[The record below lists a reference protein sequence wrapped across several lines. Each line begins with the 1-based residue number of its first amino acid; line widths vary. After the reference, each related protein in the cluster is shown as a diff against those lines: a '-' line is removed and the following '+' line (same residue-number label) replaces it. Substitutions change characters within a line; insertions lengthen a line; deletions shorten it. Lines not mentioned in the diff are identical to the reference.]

1 MTFDLRTLDDL
12 NQLGETVELE
22 CKLAHGQNGQGEVPK
37 DFWLSYSAMANSH
50 GGVVL
55 LGVREKD
62 GVFTVAGLPNPA
74 KVRADL
80 FNNLNNP
87 GKVSVNLL
95 ADSDVETV
103 SIGDKTLLLVRIPA
117 ATRKQ
122 KPVYLNGQ
130 PLGNTYRRLHNGDR
144 LCDNDIVKRMLAEQL
159 EDSRDTRILNR
170 FGLQDIDLES
180 LHAYRN
186 AFAVH
191 RPGHP
196 WIALDDLAF
205 LHMIGGW
212 REDRA
217 TGEAGLTAA
226 GLLMFGRWP
235 SIPEAFPLYF
245 VDYQE
250 HGPDPDSLTR
260 WLDRVVPD
268 GSWSGNLY
276 DFFRRVIRKLT
287 ADLKVPFALKDGVR
301 IDDTPVHQAVREALV
316 NCLIHADYSDRA
328 SVLVV
333 RSPAGFRFRNPG
345 MMRVPVEQALHGGA
359 SDCRNRT
366 LHQMF
371 LLINLGERAGSGVPK
386 IRSGWAQAG
395 HALELHDSFEP
406 FEHTVLEMKW
416 APEARQSAETS
427 EQTSEETSEET
438 SQRILGLLRQS
449 PASSARQLASQLSLS
464 QRAVELHLARLKAAN
479 KLKRV
484 GPNKGGRWEVL
495 P

>member
-1 MTFDLRTLDDL
+1 
-12 NQLGETVELE
+12 
-22 CKLAHGQNGQGEVPK
+22 
-37 DFWLSYSAMANSH
+37 
-50 GGVVL
+50 
-55 LGVREKD
+55 
-62 GVFTVAGLPNPA
+62 
-74 KVRADL
+74 
-80 FNNLNNP
+80 
-87 GKVSVNLL
+87 
-95 ADSDVETV
+95 
-103 SIGDKTLLLVRIPA
+103 
-117 ATRKQ
+117 
-122 KPVYLNGQ
+122 
-130 PLGNTYRRLHNGDR
+130 
-144 LCDNDIVKRMLAEQL
+144 MLAEQL

-196 WIALDDLAF
+196 WTGLDDLAF
-205 LHMIGGW
+205 LHMLGGW
-212 REDRA
+212 RKDRA
-217 TGEAGLTAA
+217 SGEAGLTAA
-226 GLLMFGRWP
+226 GLLMFGCWP
-235 SIPEAFPLYF
+235 AIPEAFPLYF

-250 HGPDPDSLTR
+250 RPAEQDSPTR

-287 ADLKVPFALKDGVR
+287 ADLKVPFALVDGVR

-333 RSPAGFRFRNPG
+333 KSPAGFSFRNPG
-345 MMRVPVEQALHGGA
+345 LMRLPVAQVLHGGA

-371 LLINLGERAGSGVPK
+371 LQINLGERAGSGVPK

-395 HALELHDSFEP
+395 HTVGLYDSFEP
-406 FEHTVLEMKW
+406 YDHTVLEMQW
-416 APEARQSAETS
+416 APAAGRISETSGQTS

-438 SQRILGLLRQS
+438 SQRVLGLLKQS
-449 PASSARQLASQLSLS
+449 PFLSARQLANQLGLS
-464 QRAVELHLARLKAAN
+464 QRAVELQLAKLKAGN

-484 GPNKGGRWEVL
+484 GPNKGGKWEVQ